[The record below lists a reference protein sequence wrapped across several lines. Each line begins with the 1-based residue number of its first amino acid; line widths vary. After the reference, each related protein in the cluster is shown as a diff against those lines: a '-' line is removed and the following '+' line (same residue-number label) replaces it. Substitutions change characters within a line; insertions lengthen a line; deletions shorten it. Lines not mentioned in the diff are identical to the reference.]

1 MTSLTVL
8 WKRTCSLFF
17 IKEPDHLST
26 LKRNLFLAG
35 DVRLHEASLKKTL
48 ELLRELPK
56 CEVSLW
62 DRPFLPETFVYKQ
75 KLDFHETRNM
85 QFKDYSSSSKTTV
98 KKIID
103 EKCDIQKQS
112 SAFAKLSGGII
123 LVGVSNDGKYRLWRK
138 QFKKGW
144 ATIGV
149 SHWRNEMVLYSSE
162 IKSLEC

>member
-1 MTSLTVL
+1 MKPVIEPLSYCDLIDRDVEKDL
-8 WKRTCSLFF
+8 LFVF
-17 IKEPDHLST
+17 IKEPDHLSP
-26 LKRNLFLAG
+26 LKRNLFLVD

-56 CEVSLW
+56 CEVSLL
-62 DRPFLPETFVYKQ
+62 DLPFLPEIFVYKQ

-123 LVGVSNDGKYRLWRK
+123 LVGVSNDGKYRL
-138 QFKKGW
+138 
-144 ATIGV
+144 
-149 SHWRNEMVLYSSE
+149 
-162 IKSLEC
+162 

>member
-8 WKRTCSLFF
+8 WKRICSLFF
-17 IKEPDHLST
+17 IKEPDHLRT

>member
-1 MTSLTVL
+1 
-8 WKRTCSLFF
+8 
-17 IKEPDHLST
+17 
-26 LKRNLFLAG
+26 
-35 DVRLHEASLKKTL
+35 
-48 ELLRELPK
+48 
-56 CEVSLW
+56 
-62 DRPFLPETFVYKQ
+62 
-75 KLDFHETRNM
+75 M

-149 SHWRNEMVLYSSE
+149 SNWRNEWMNE
-162 IKSLEC
+162 